1 MSTPVVQ
8 LDIVLDPSNPDST
21 SKILVE
27 VHPEWAPIGA
37 QRFLD
42 LIAANYYDEARI
54 YRVIPGFIAQWG
66 IPADPSE
73 YEKWGENKITDDPV
87 KVSNKKATM
96 SFATSGPHAR
106 GSQVF
111 INYDDSCAQLD
122 SQGFAPF
129 AKVIEGFDV
138 AESFV
143 KMPKGPNQAAAKQQG
158 NRYFTE
164 EYPQLSYIKRA
175 ALLALTPARRS
186 RCRVHDVSISA

>member
-1 MSTPVVQ
+1 MTSVEFT
-8 LDIVLDPSNPDST
+8 IVLDPTQPGATST
-21 SKILVE
+21 FTVV
-27 VHPEWAPIGA
+27 VHSEWAPLGA
-37 QRFLD
+37 KRFLD
-42 LIAANYYDEARI
+42 LIDAKYYDDARI

-66 IPADPSE
+66 VPADPKE
-73 YEKWGENKITDDPV
+73 WPKWGDNKIKDDPV
-87 KVSNKKATM
+87 KTSNTAGTM
-96 SFATSGPHAR
+96 SFATSGPDCR

-129 AKVIEGFDV
+129 AKVVEGFDV

-175 ALLALTPARRS
+175 ALLA
-186 RCRVHDVSISA
+186 